1 MTGKVTIHEAVKTL
15 IDSCREHL
23 RFTNYG
29 MTVFW
34 SDTMVAGD
42 IKEFPA
48 RDVVAAGRGTTDQ
61 QLIDFRDFVK

>member
-1 MTGKVTIHEAVKTL
+1 MINVGGTTTFGQGK
-15 IDSCREHL
+15 EHL